1 MHTIHSAPDPI
12 KTKDTSDSQVPRLH
26 SAQAVG
32 LTAHIISVEVDLFNG
47 FHTFSIV
54 GLPDKAIEESKDR
67 VSSAIKSVGFKSPK
81 NIGKQKVVVAL
92 APADLKKEGPIFDL
106 PIALGYLLAK
116 EKIYFNPKKKLFLGE
131 LSLGG
136 ELRPI
141 KGALLLVEKA
151 KKQGFEEVYLPREN
165 ANEASFVKG
174 ITIYG
179 VKTLKEIISHLNKK
193 ELDEET
199 QKKTGITNE
208 KLSAEK
214 QRDFSDIQ
222 THEHTCELDFNDIRG
237 QENAKRGLE
246 IAAAGGHNVAFF
258 GPPGTGK
265 TLLAKALAG
274 ILPPLSLENALEV
287 TGIYG
292 TVGKVDKDLMTI
304 PPFRAP
310 HHTSSHTSI
319 IGGGSFPKPGEIT
332 FSHRGVLFLDEFPEF
347 DRRVIEALR
356 QPLEEGTVS
365 IARAKGSETFP
376 AEFILVAAFN
386 PCPCGYYRDKV
397 KECSCT
403 PSQLMKYHRKISGPI
418 IDRIDIWVE
427 VPRVEHKKLTG
438 EKTGEESKFVRARV
452 KDARGR
458 QEKRYADANA
468 TLNSGIGVKEIETY
482 MSLSQS
488 VTTLL
493 EESAKKLDL
502 SARSYHRTIKLARTI
517 ADLDHSGEIKESHIL
532 EALQYRPKQFVY

>member
-1 MHTIHSAPDPI
+1 
-12 KTKDTSDSQVPRLH
+12 
-26 SAQAVG
+26 
-32 LTAHIISVEVDLFNG
+32 
-47 FHTFSIV
+47 
-54 GLPDKAIEESKDR
+54 
-67 VSSAIKSVGFKSPK
+67 
-81 NIGKQKVVVAL
+81 VVVAL
-92 APADLKKEGPIFDL
+92 APADLKKEGPVFDL

-116 EKIYFNPKKKLFLGE
+116 KEIRFNPEKKLFLGE

-136 ELRPI
+136 DLRPI
-141 KGALLLVEKA
+141 KGALLLVKEA
-151 KKQGFEEVYLPREN
+151 KERGFEQVFVPHEN
-165 ANEASFVKG
+165 AHEASFVEG
-174 ITIYG
+174 ITTYG
-179 VKTLKEIISHLNKK
+179 AKTLKEVISHLNIKK
-193 ELDEET
+193 LDADT
-199 QKKTGITNE
+199 KIKTGITDE
-208 KLSAEK
+208 KISAEK

-222 THEHTCELDFNDIRG
+222 IGEQVYELDFSDIRG

-274 ILPPLSLENALEV
+274 ILPPLSLEDGLAV
-287 TGIYG
+287 TGIYS
-292 TVGKVDKDLMTI
+292 TVGKIDGGLVII

-319 IGGGSFPKPGEIT
+319 IGGGTFPKPGEIT
-332 FSHRGVLFLDEFPEF
+332 LSHKGVLFLDEFPEF

-376 AEFILVAAFN
+376 AEFILIAAFN
-386 PCPCGYYRDKV
+386 PCPCGYYGDNT
-397 KECSCT
+397 KECACT

-427 VPRVEHKKLTG
+427 VPRIEHKKLAG
-438 EKTGEESKFVRARV
+438 EKTGEESVFVRARV
-452 KDARGR
+452 TNARKK
-458 QEKRYADANA
+458 QVERYKNTNA
-468 TLNSGIGVKEIETY
+468 ILNSGIGVKEIEEY
-482 MSLSQS
+482 MPLSDS
-488 VTTLL
+488 VQMLL
-493 EESAKKLDL
+493 QESAKKLDL

-517 ADLDHSGEIKESHIL
+517 ADLDHNAEIQEPHIL